1 MQEKLILKNGE
12 YNLKDT
18 MTYPNGGTSY
28 FYVHD
33 DRMIVIDDNICNIT
47 DQDTRFDYSLITD
60 KQNNY
65 MKQYAKLFRFLKS
78 DIDTIDD
85 VLDISEKND
94 GEFKLKSTVN
104 RENNAETSPLE
115 WNFEKNFAD
124 VYGRE
129 SLKYLWKEYGISDW
143 QGNNYFLDYFIHA
156 KSGDIAVEENGVN
169 YHHPQI
175 IGEVQYRRQLQKQN
189 TCAAWGIKLYRFST
203 DDCRFDNRIEDDIR
217 MFFGENTEDF
227 EENGIIANRS
237 FKLYEHQENTLDEI
251 KRQRKNG
258 VKTFLVVFPTASGKS
273 KIIEEDI
280 KEFSEKYDRFK
291 ALILAPNTNIIDDW
305 KERINS
311 DLYDL
316 KENIEVKSFAYMVRN
331 YSKIKP
337 DAYKYIVVDE
347 AHHAVAPV
355 LKRVI
360 QYFTPDFLIGL
371 TATDKRPDKKKLED
385 VFGSYKTSLSLIEA
399 MEKGIVAEANV
410 YRIETNLDL
419 SHIRFNGKDYVNAD
433 LEKSIRVTSRNEL
446 IADVIEQYFCGE
458 QIEKR
463 QGVIFCANT
472 AHTVEMEKILNSR
485 GITAKSYTGKSK
497 NPAQIMS
504 EFKAGKIR
512 FLCACDMISEGWD
525 YPELGILV
533 MGKTDPFKGA
543 LSATDRTW
551 TQKNTDQTECYSGR
565 CS

>member
-12 YNLKDT
+12 YKLKDT

-33 DRMIVIDDNICNIT
+33 DQMIVIDDNICNIT

-156 KSGDIAVEENGVN
+156 KSGDIAVEENGV
-169 YHHPQI
+169 
-175 IGEVQYRRQLQKQN
+175 
-189 TCAAWGIKLYRFST
+189 
-203 DDCRFDNRIEDDIR
+203 
-217 MFFGENTEDF
+217 
-227 EENGIIANRS
+227 
-237 FKLYEHQENTLDEI
+237 
-251 KRQRKNG
+251 
-258 VKTFLVVFPTASGKS
+258 KTFLVVFSTASGKS

-291 ALILAPNTNIIDDW
+291 ALILVPNTNIIDDW
-305 KERINS
+305 KAKINS

-331 YSKIKP
+331 YSKMKP
-337 DAYKYIVVDE
+337 DAYKYIVVDDE
-347 AHHAVAPV
+347 
-355 LKRVI
+355 RVI
-360 QYFTPDFLIGL
+360 IRT
-371 TATDKRPDKKKLED
+371 KLEKP
-385 VFGSYKTSLSLIEA
+385 SKI
-399 MEKGIVAEANV
+399 KGLA
-410 YRIETNLDL
+410 L
-419 SHIRFNGKDYVNAD
+419 
-433 LEKSIRVTSRNEL
+433 
-446 IADVIEQYFCGE
+446 
-458 QIEKR
+458 
-463 QGVIFCANT
+463 
-472 AHTVEMEKILNSR
+472 EME
-485 GITAKSYTGKSK
+485 
-497 NPAQIMS
+497 
-504 EFKAGKIR
+504 
-512 FLCACDMISEGWD
+512 
-525 YPELGILV
+525 
-533 MGKTDPFKGA
+533 
-543 LSATDRTW
+543 
-551 TQKNTDQTECYSGR
+551 
-565 CS
+565 